1 MLAKKPLE
9 LVLASAS
16 QRRADLLGQIG
27 VVPDRIVPANIDES
41 PITGELPR
49 QLVSRLSASK
59 AILVSK
65 KYPRSIILAADTVV
79 ACGRRVLSKPEN
91 LDQARSF
98 LSLLSGRRHRVISGL
113 AIISPNGNLY
123 KRLVETHVNF
133 FILNSFPIPRP
144 NRSNYLWQRV
154 VQIAGRL
161 AAPDERFSPWAQE
174 IGVDYGPIEND
185 LKLDYIY
192 ELDAIVSHLY
202 GLTDKQLIHIFET
215 FHKGWDY
222 QFRLNEVMKHYYTY
236 SKGKT
241 NEEA

>member
-98 LSLLSGRRHRVISGL
+98 LNLLSGRRHRVISGL
-113 AIISPNGNLY
+113 AIISHNGNLY

-133 FILNSFPIPRP
+133 KRLTSTELNQYLGSGEWEDKAGAYAIQGIAAEFIKSINGSY
-144 NRSNYLWQRV
+144 SNV
-154 VQIAGRL
+154 V
-161 AAPDERFSPWAQE
+161 
-174 IGVDYGPIEND
+174 
-185 LKLDYIY
+185 
-192 ELDAIVSHLY
+192 
-202 GLTDKQLIHIFET
+202 GLPLFET
-215 FHKGWDY
+215 AQLLKG
-222 QFRLNEVMKHYYTY
+222 LGYY
-236 SKGKT
+236 
-241 NEEA
+241 

>member
-65 KYPRSIILAADTVV
+65 KYPRSIILGADTVV

-98 LSLLSGRRHRVISGL
+98 LNLLSGRRHRVISGL
-113 AIISPNGNLY
+113 AIISHNGNLY

-133 FILNSFPIPRP
+133 KRLTSTELNQYLGSGEWEDKAGAYAIQGIAAEFIKSINGSY
-144 NRSNYLWQRV
+144 SNV
-154 VQIAGRL
+154 V
-161 AAPDERFSPWAQE
+161 
-174 IGVDYGPIEND
+174 
-185 LKLDYIY
+185 
-192 ELDAIVSHLY
+192 
-202 GLTDKQLIHIFET
+202 GLPLFET
-215 FHKGWDY
+215 AQLLKG
-222 QFRLNEVMKHYYTY
+222 LGYY
-236 SKGKT
+236 
-241 NEEA
+241 

>member
-98 LSLLSGRRHRVISGL
+98 LNLLSGRRHRVISGL
-113 AIISPNGNLY
+113 AIISHNGNLY

-133 FILNSFPIPRP
+133 KRLTSTELNRYLGSGEWEDKAGAYAIQGIAAEFIKSINGSY
-144 NRSNYLWQRV
+144 SNV
-154 VQIAGRL
+154 V
-161 AAPDERFSPWAQE
+161 
-174 IGVDYGPIEND
+174 
-185 LKLDYIY
+185 
-192 ELDAIVSHLY
+192 
-202 GLTDKQLIHIFET
+202 GLPLFET
-215 FHKGWDY
+215 AQLLKG
-222 QFRLNEVMKHYYTY
+222 LGYY
-236 SKGKT
+236 
-241 NEEA
+241 

>member
-98 LSLLSGRRHRVISGL
+98 LNLLSGRRHRVISGL

-133 FILNSFPIPRP
+133 KRLTSTELNQYLESGEWEDKAGAYAIQGIAAEFIKSINGSY
-144 NRSNYLWQRV
+144 SNV
-154 VQIAGRL
+154 V
-161 AAPDERFSPWAQE
+161 
-174 IGVDYGPIEND
+174 
-185 LKLDYIY
+185 
-192 ELDAIVSHLY
+192 
-202 GLTDKQLIHIFET
+202 GLPLFET
-215 FHKGWDY
+215 AQLLKG
-222 QFRLNEVMKHYYTY
+222 LGYY
-236 SKGKT
+236 
-241 NEEA
+241 

>member
-65 KYPRSIILAADTVV
+65 KYPRSIILGADTVV

-98 LSLLSGRRHRVISGL
+98 LNLLSGRRHRVISGL

-133 FILNSFPIPRP
+133 KRLTSTELNQYLGSGEWEDKAGAYAIQGIAAEFIKSINGSY
-144 NRSNYLWQRV
+144 SNV
-154 VQIAGRL
+154 V
-161 AAPDERFSPWAQE
+161 
-174 IGVDYGPIEND
+174 
-185 LKLDYIY
+185 
-192 ELDAIVSHLY
+192 
-202 GLTDKQLIHIFET
+202 GLPLFET
-215 FHKGWDY
+215 AQLLKG
-222 QFRLNEVMKHYYTY
+222 LGYY
-236 SKGKT
+236 
-241 NEEA
+241 

>member
-65 KYPRSIILAADTVV
+65 KFPRSIILAADTVV

-98 LSLLSGRRHRVISGL
+98 LNLLSGRRHRVISGL
-113 AIISPNGNLY
+113 AIISHNGNLY

-133 FILNSFPIPRP
+133 KRLTSTELNQYLGSGEWEDKAGAYAIQGIAAEFIKSINGSY
-144 NRSNYLWQRV
+144 SNV
-154 VQIAGRL
+154 V
-161 AAPDERFSPWAQE
+161 
-174 IGVDYGPIEND
+174 
-185 LKLDYIY
+185 
-192 ELDAIVSHLY
+192 
-202 GLTDKQLIHIFET
+202 GLPLFET
-215 FHKGWDY
+215 AQLLKG
-222 QFRLNEVMKHYYTY
+222 LGYY
-236 SKGKT
+236 
-241 NEEA
+241 

>member
-16 QRRADLLGQIG
+16 QRRADLLDQIG

-133 FILNSFPIPRP
+133 KRLTSTELNQYLESGEWEDKAGAYAIQGIAAEFIKSINGSY
-144 NRSNYLWQRV
+144 SNV
-154 VQIAGRL
+154 V
-161 AAPDERFSPWAQE
+161 
-174 IGVDYGPIEND
+174 
-185 LKLDYIY
+185 
-192 ELDAIVSHLY
+192 
-202 GLTDKQLIHIFET
+202 GLPLFET
-215 FHKGWDY
+215 AQLLKG
-222 QFRLNEVMKHYYTY
+222 LGYY
-236 SKGKT
+236 
-241 NEEA
+241 

>member
-98 LSLLSGRRHRVISGL
+98 LNLLSGRRHRVISGL
-113 AIISPNGNLY
+113 AIISHNGNLY

-133 FILNSFPIPRP
+133 KRLTSTELKQYLESGEWEDKAGAYAIQGIAAEFIKSINGSY
-144 NRSNYLWQRV
+144 SNV
-154 VQIAGRL
+154 V
-161 AAPDERFSPWAQE
+161 
-174 IGVDYGPIEND
+174 
-185 LKLDYIY
+185 
-192 ELDAIVSHLY
+192 
-202 GLTDKQLIHIFET
+202 GLPLFET
-215 FHKGWDY
+215 AQLLKG
-222 QFRLNEVMKHYYTY
+222 LGYY
-236 SKGKT
+236 
-241 NEEA
+241 

>member
-65 KYPRSIILAADTVV
+65 KFPRSIILAADTVV

-98 LSLLSGRRHRVISGL
+98 LNLLSGRRHRVISGL
-113 AIISPNGNLY
+113 AIISHNGNLY

-133 FILNSFPIPRP
+133 KRLTSTELNQYLESGEWEDKAGAYAIQGIAAEFIKSINGSY
-144 NRSNYLWQRV
+144 SNV
-154 VQIAGRL
+154 V
-161 AAPDERFSPWAQE
+161 
-174 IGVDYGPIEND
+174 
-185 LKLDYIY
+185 
-192 ELDAIVSHLY
+192 
-202 GLTDKQLIHIFET
+202 GLPLFET
-215 FHKGWDY
+215 AQLLKG
-222 QFRLNEVMKHYYTY
+222 LGYY
-236 SKGKT
+236 
-241 NEEA
+241 